1 VTATF
6 KLFSGALKAYT
17 DKESG
22 RKRVRCTA
30 SSTVEDLHGD
40 EIDVSCVMSM
50 ANQAMAKGMTIFLNH
65 EYKVPEDIFG
75 KTIHAQ
81 AQKQGTD
88 PKSLKDVWDLDLDT
102 EVNESNPRAIETWE
116 AIQGGIT
123 VGVSIGAMI
132 RDWEFRDAKKQWE
145 GGLLIK
151 DVELLE
157 ASMVGI
163 PANPR
168 SWVKQAARSIRRS
181 YKSDE
186 ATGLL
191 VFSGSAT
198 GEAIDIA
205 TEDDDDFLKQ
215 LLPDRPGSMTV
226 GEDGPEIIGLSSGP
240 APDTTKEKW
249 SSAYINNLP
258 DSAFA
263 CIDSGGTKDSD
274 GKTTPRSKRHYPHHN
289 SGGGLDQAHLNNAL
303 SRLGD
308 SSNTQCGAAHLRRH
322 KGSAKTA
329 DAEGEYVETWD
340 GHDDDIEETEEVTD
354 AALAA
359 SAENLGL
366 DASATPVVANSSE
379 SVTDDKV
386 ASTSVLETPSDEDD
400 ESDSEAEV
408 DDEETTS
415 SVDLEAAKSI
425 VGSLSVAEDQDP
437 LLDVLLGI
445 VENAATEVKD
455 LRTQLSTL
463 KTLADSVPALTAER
477 DQVRADLDEAM
488 EVLQLLAKAPLAR
501 KATLRSVIAD
511 RHAGLTQ
518 RLAGGP
524 YDARFLQLIDESTQE
539 TE

>member
-17 DKESG
+17 DNATGK
-22 RKRVRCTA
+22 KRVRCTA

-40 EIDVSCVMSM
+40 EIDVACVASM

-75 KTIHAQ
+75 KTVNAV
-81 AQKQGTD
+81 AQKSGMD
-88 PKSLKDVWDLDLDT
+88 PKTAKDVWDLDLDT

-205 TEDDDDFLKQ
+205 TEDEDDDFLKQ
-215 LLPDRPGSMTV
+215 LLSGTSMTV
-226 GEDGPEIIGLSSGP
+226 GEAGPEVIK
-240 APDTTKEKW
+240 ATW
-249 SSAYINNLP
+249 STAYINNLP

-263 CIDSGGTKDSD
+263 CIESGGKKDSA

-289 SGGGLDQAHLNNAL
+289 SGGGLDQAHLNAAL

-308 SSNTQCGAAHLRRH
+308 KSNVQCGGGHLQRH

-340 GHDDDIEETEEVTD
+340 GHDDEVEVLEVTD
-354 AALAA
+354 AAPAA
-359 SAENLGL
+359 QVETLHPDGEAAPADDNHI
-366 DASATPVVANSSE
+366 E

-386 ASTSVLETPSDEDD
+386 ASTSVPETPSGTDD
-400 ESDSEAEV
+400 SEPEAEV

-455 LRTQLSTL
+455 LRGQLSAL
-463 KTLADSVPALTAER
+463 KALADSVPALTVER
-477 DQVRADLDEAM
+477 DQARVDLDEAM

-511 RHAGLTQ
+511 RSAGLTQ

-524 YDARFLQLIDESTQE
+524 YDARFLQLIDSTQE
-539 TE
+539 GE